1 MWGIVVSAM
10 MFTTRKVRVDHKR
23 LWSSRRVV
31 CHGVLRAREK
41 QEWKQIVLVDLAEK
55 VSAETTKL
63 GDSE

>member
-23 LWSSRRVV
+23 LWSARRVV
-31 CHGVLRAREK
+31 CHGVLRAKEK

-55 VSAETTKL
+55 VSAETNK

>member
-1 MWGIVVSAM
+1 

-23 LWSSRRVV
+23 LWSARRVV
-31 CHGVLRAREK
+31 CHGVLRAKEK

>member
-23 LWSSRRVV
+23 LWSARRVV
-31 CHGVLRAREK
+31 CHGVLRAKEK
-41 QEWKQIVLVDLAEK
+41 QEWKQIVLAER
-55 VSAETTKL
+55 VSAETNK

>member
-1 MWGIVVSAM
+1 

-23 LWSSRRVV
+23 LWSARRVV
-31 CHGVLRAREK
+31 CHGVLRAKEK

-55 VSAETTKL
+55 VSAETNK